1 MNILI
6 TGNSSGIGEM
16 LTKRLEGKGHTVY
29 GLSRSSNYKCDVS
42 NWEEVDGWSRY
53 FLDAD
58 LYFDGIITCAGTQ
71 GELGKVSNTDPSKWS
86 ETVRVNLEGTY
97 NTIRAFYPL
106 MDQSKRKKIVCLAGG
121 GAANGRAFFSA
132 YAVAKTA
139 VVRLVESMALEE
151 QTLDINA
158 VAPGAI
164 KTKII
169 DGPLQAGSAVIGQDE
184 YQKALK
190 QNDVGDDPEPALS
203 LIEWLLSNQSD
214 GISGKFISAKWDD
227 WKNFKNLSKEIYTLR
242 RLTS

>member
-6 TGNSSGIGEM
+6 TGHSSGIGEM
-16 LTKRLEGKGHTVY
+16 LTQRLEAQGHTVF
-29 GLSRSSNYKCDVS
+29 GLSRSSGYKCDVS
-42 NWEEVDGWSRY
+42 NWEDVDGWARY
-53 FLDAD
+53 LLDAD
-58 LYFDGIITCAGTQ
+58 VYLDGIVTCAGTQ
-71 GELGKVSNTDPSKWS
+71 GELGKIPDTDPQKWS

-121 GAANGRAFFSA
+121 GAANGRAYFSA

-169 DGPLQAGSAVIGQDE
+169 DGPLMVGPNVIGQDE

-190 QNDVGDDPEPALS
+190 QSSGGDDPEPALS
-203 LIEWLLSNQSD
+203 LIEWLLSNESD
-214 GISGKFISAKWDD
+214 GISGKFISARWDN
-227 WKNFKNLSKEIYTLR
+227 WRNFKDLSKEIYTLR
-242 RLTS
+242 RIT